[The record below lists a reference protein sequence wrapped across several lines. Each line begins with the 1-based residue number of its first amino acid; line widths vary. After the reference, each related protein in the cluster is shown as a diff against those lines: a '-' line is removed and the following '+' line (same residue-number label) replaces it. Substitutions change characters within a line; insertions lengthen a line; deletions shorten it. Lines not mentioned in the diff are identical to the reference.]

1 MSGRATW
8 LLLTAI
14 GLALALGVVARSA
27 PARVPLSFAAPVSY
41 DGGPSTFLIRDL
53 NGDGRP
59 DLASQGGAGVTVEL
73 NFGDGRFGAGEYY
86 DVGDYGALGA
96 IDDLDRTGTPDL
108 VVESY
113 EHNLLVVLR
122 NRGDG
127 TFGSQSEYQT
137 GLAPIDI
144 AIGDLNGDGAPDL
157 ATANRGGN
165 TASVLLNRGDG
176 TFLPYVD
183 YAVGRRP
190 GSIEMRDLDGNGR
203 PDLVVRNVSSNS
215 VSVLLNRGDG
225 SFQAKSDY
233 PIGRNPGSDAIADL
247 NADGKPD
254 LVTANEK
261 DNTVSVLMNRGDGT
275 FKPRVDYA
283 TGHRPAVVAGDLNAD
298 GVPDLATANFASS
311 TLSVLRNQGSGTFA
325 ARVDYRTGQ
334 NPFQPAIGDLN
345 GDGAP
350 DLVAADADE
359 NGCGPCGRAN
369 TATVLLNRGNGRFEK
384 GLYFATGYSEDS
396 VGGQPF
402 YLAVADLNADGKLDL
417 AATNLYYPG
426 GDSDMAVI
434 INRPGLCNVQRFT
447 GMTLATAKLTL
458 ARVNCRLGKVRRAYS
473 RRAKR
478 GRVISQSPK
487 LGEALRHGARVD
499 LVVSRGRRK

>member
-1 MSGRATW
+1 MAV
-8 LLLTAI
+8 
-14 GLALALGVVARSA
+14 ALSLGVIARSA
-27 PARVPLSFAAPVSY
+27 PARVALSFAAPVSY
-41 DGGPSTFLIRDL
+41 DGGPFMLLIRDL

-59 DLASQGGAGVTVEL
+59 DLASQGSGIAVVL
-73 NFGDGRFGAGEYY
+73 NLGGGRFGAGKYY
-86 DVGDYGALGA
+86 DVGDYGGLGA

-108 VVESY
+108 VAESY

-127 TFGSQSEYQT
+127 TFGSQSEYPT

-144 AIGDLNGDGAPDL
+144 AIGDLSGDGAPDL
-157 ATANRGGN
+157 ATANQGGN

-176 TFLPYVD
+176 TFLSYVD
-183 YAVGRRP
+183 YPVGRRP
-190 GSIEMRDLDGNGR
+190 GSIAIRDLDGNGR
-203 PDLVVRNVSSNS
+203 PDLVVGNVTGNS

-225 SFQAKSDY
+225 SFQARSDY
-233 PIGRNPGSDAIADL
+233 VTGRKPGPAAIADL
-247 NADGKPD
+247 NADGHPD
-254 LVTANEK
+254 LATANET
-261 DNTVSVLMNRGDGT
+261 DNTVSVLVNRGDGT
-275 FKPRVDYA
+275 FEPRVDYA
-283 TGHRPAVVAGDLNAD
+283 TGRKPSVVVGDLNGD
-298 GVPDLATANFASS
+298 GAPDLATANFASS
-311 TLSVLRNQGSGTFA
+311 TVSVLRNQGNGTFA
-325 ARVDYRTGQ
+325 ARVDYRTGP
-334 NPFQPAIGDLN
+334 NPFQPTIGDLN

-350 DLVAADADE
+350 DLVAADANE

-369 TATVLLNRGNGRFEK
+369 TATVLLNRGHGRFEK
-384 GLYFATGYSEDS
+384 GLYFATGYSEDW

-447 GMTLATAKLTL
+447 GMTFATAKLTL

-478 GRVISQSPK
+478 GRVISQSPE

-499 LVVSRGRRK
+499 LVVSKGRRR